1 VRVEITRMSVKITR
15 MSVKITRMSVKITR
29 RVLKSHARRENHTCA
44 CGIVAS
50 QNLIRIFLVILRKF

>member
-1 VRVEITRMSVKITR
+1 VRVEITR